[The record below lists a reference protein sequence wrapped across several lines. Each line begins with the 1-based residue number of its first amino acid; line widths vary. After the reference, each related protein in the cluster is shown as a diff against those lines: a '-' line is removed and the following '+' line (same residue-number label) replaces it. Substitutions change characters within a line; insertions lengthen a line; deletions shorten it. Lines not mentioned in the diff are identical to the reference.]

1 MEIAKIPTPET
12 RARSKRAVQELRLMD
27 DTFMRECLRNNEP
40 AVQLILRIIM
50 DKPNL
55 IIQKMETQRDAI
67 SLTGRGVR
75 FDVWARDDDA
85 VYNIEVEKSDEGASA
100 RRARYYSAILLLQNR
115 I

>member
-55 IIQKMETQRDAI
+55 VVQKMETQRAAI

-100 RRARYYSAILLLQNR
+100 RRARYYSAMLLLQNR